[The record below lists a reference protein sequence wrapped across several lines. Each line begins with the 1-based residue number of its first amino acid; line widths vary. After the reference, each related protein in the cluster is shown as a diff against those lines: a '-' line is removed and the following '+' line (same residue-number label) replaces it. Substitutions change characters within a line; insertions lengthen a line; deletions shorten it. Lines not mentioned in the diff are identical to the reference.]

1 MKLIIAI
8 FFLAIALHGHSQTE
22 NSVLFEL
29 PGSIDQMYIDQLEN
43 LYTVKGDNIRKYLP
57 NGTLQYEISP
67 KRNGQLTLADF
78 SDALRPMLYYRD
90 QGLIQI
96 LDNTLSEQGSA
107 VDLFRTFEASIW
119 MACSSIDSHF
129 WFYDT
134 DNFELFRAD
143 RNLSKVS
150 RSGNLSQVLGKS
162 VMPEW
167 MLERN
172 SILYVSD
179 PSIGVM
185 MFDLFGTYI
194 KTIPVTGL
202 SRFQVIKSELV
213 FYKSNSI
220 CRYPNLDF
228 IEYCDELIT
237 KTEFALLGK
246 DRLYLQTDQKVEVR
260 KR

>member
-1 MKLIIAI
+1 MKYLISII
-8 FFLAIALHGHSQTE
+8 LLVFSLRGFSQLGS
-22 NSVLFEL
+22 NVVFEV

-43 LYTVKGDNIRKYLP
+43 LYLVKGDNIRKYLP
-57 NGTLQYEISP
+57 DGTLQYEISP

-96 LDNTLSEQGSA
+96 LDNTLSEQGTA

-119 MACSSIDSHF
+119 MACSSIDSHY

-143 RNLSKVS
+143 RNFSKVS

-202 SRFQVIKSELV
+202 TRFQVIKSELV

-228 IEYCDELIT
+228 TEYCDELIT
-237 KTEFALLGK
+237 KSEFALLGK
-246 DRLYLQTDQKVEVR
+246 DRLYIQSDKKVEVR